1 MYASLRYLTQLPVT
15 GVKIDRSFT
24 AGLPHDSTSATI
36 VKAIAGLARDLS
48 LTCVAEGIET
58 DAQLLALPSGLA
70 GQGYL
75 LGRPTSA
82 DQIESGFTDDIGA
95 TARHP

>member
-1 MYASLRYLTQLPVT
+1 MR
-15 GVKIDRSFT
+15 
-24 AGLPHDSTSATI
+24 
-36 VKAIAGLARDLS
+36 AIAGLARDLD

-75 LGRPTSA
+75 LGRPGPAAAIDAWLSA
-82 DQIESGFTDDIGA
+82 DEAGTGVA
-95 TARHP
+95 YRPAAHT